1 MMAPVTMTPRATAAL
16 TAYLVVAVTNVGS
29 LALGLD
35 ALANVTQ
42 WLLMPLLLAV
52 FLVTPPAA
60 SHPLPRLRGLTI
72 AALTFSWLGDA
83 APDLT
88 SGDASFLA
96 MVGAF
101 FVAQLCYI
109 TAFGSTWQR
118 SIAGRSPA
126 LMLPYAVAFVVLVLA
141 CSPNAGPLLAPV
153 VAYGLAL
160 TVMAVL
166 STGLNRATAWGGA
179 LFMVSDSLIALGAFR
194 DWGGRALSV
203 AIMATYAVAQLLLV
217 AGIQAYR
224 RNQPSPA

>member
-1 MMAPVTMTPRATAAL
+1 MVAVTMTPRGTAAL

-29 LALGLD
+29 LALGID
-35 ALANVTQ
+35 TLANLTQ
-42 WLLMPLLLAV
+42 WLLMPLLLAA

-60 SHPLPRLRGLTI
+60 SHPLPRLSALTI
-72 AALTFSWLGDA
+72 AALAFSWLGDA

-109 TAFGSTWQR
+109 GAFR
-118 SIAGRSPA
+118 SSWRRSLASRSPA
-126 LMLPYAVAFVVLVLA
+126 LVLPYAVAFVVLVLA
-141 CSPNAGPLLAPV
+141 CAPNAGPLLAPV
-153 VAYGLAL
+153 VAYGLAV

-166 STGLNRATAWGGA
+166 STGLNRAAALGGA

-194 DWGGRALSV
+194 DWGGRPLSV

-224 RNQPSPA
+224 RNQPSPD